1 MNMGESHSQS
11 GPPMLS
17 DFDLGLR
24 IVAVLDQKP
33 AVLDQKPP
41 LPHQEDGEEQKQP
54 VLWAVQF

>member
-1 MNMGESHSQS
+1 MVGKGMNMGESHSQS

-33 AVLDQKPP
+33 P
-41 LPHQEDGEEQKQP
+41 LPHQEDGEEQKQL